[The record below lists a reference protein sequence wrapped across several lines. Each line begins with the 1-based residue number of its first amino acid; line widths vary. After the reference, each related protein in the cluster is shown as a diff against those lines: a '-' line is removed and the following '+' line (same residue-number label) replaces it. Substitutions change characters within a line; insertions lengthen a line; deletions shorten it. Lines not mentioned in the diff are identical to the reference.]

1 MNCDINGDG
10 TPDKNIDNNGDG
22 KCDTNCSVDPNNAVD
37 IISNDGYI
45 LYITYNK
52 PINAEDIIPGWTDKQ
67 ILTVNNK
74 SDKSIVYS
82 IKLLN
87 VTNTFNPTSEF
98 VYSIYRNNIMI
109 KNETATPVTE
119 DYIMKDLIIP
129 ANTSYS
135 YEIGYKFIDTG
146 VEQNNQMGKTF
157 KATVTVEADK
167 IN

>member
-1 MNCDINGDG
+1 MGAKKFLSIEG
-10 TPDKNIDNNGDG
+10 
-22 KCDTNCSVDPNNAVD
+22 
-37 IISNDGYI
+37 
-45 LYITYNK
+45 
-52 PINAEDIIPGWTDKQ
+52 
-67 ILTVNNK
+67 NNK
-74 SDKSIVYS
+74 SSDNKYLNVETRNNIFEGDIVVDEGVVYSSDKTILYS

-135 YEIGYKFIDTG
+135 YEIRYKFIDTG

-157 KATVTVEADK
+157 KATVSVEADK